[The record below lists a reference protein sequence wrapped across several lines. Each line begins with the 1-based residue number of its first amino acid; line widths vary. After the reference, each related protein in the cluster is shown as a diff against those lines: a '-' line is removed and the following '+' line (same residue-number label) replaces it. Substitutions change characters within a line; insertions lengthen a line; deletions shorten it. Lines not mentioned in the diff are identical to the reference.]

1 MRLLGT
7 LTLLLA
13 LTACGDGPGP
23 SEERA
28 GPDEASESVAG
39 EPTDTAASAG
49 LEEVPPG
56 YDESPDGAPPV
67 ADDELDD
74 AALRALLRTRAS
86 VRSTGQHCRADQVRV
101 SFEGF
106 DAALGHRFTRLVVR
120 NVSQEACA
128 VEGVPGIGVRGGWGS
143 TFVPEV
149 RSDDRAVDGRLVPPG
164 PVRLAPGRAA
174 SSDVEWSGALA
185 GAETERASLVV
196 VQLASGQVPAAT
208 PARLAEDPPS
218 EPMLDIGQF
227 TSIELSPFE
236 PAR

>member
-7 LTLLLA
+7 LALLLA
-13 LTACGDGPGP
+13 LTACSGGPGP
-23 SEERA
+23 ERRA
-28 GPDEASESVAG
+28 GPDEATEATG
-39 EPTDTAASAG
+39 EPADTTASAG
-49 LEEVPPG
+49 IEEVPPG

-74 AALRALLRTRAS
+74 EALTALLRTRAS
-86 VRSTGQHCRADQVRV
+86 VRASATHCRADQVEV

-149 RSDDRAVDGRLVPPG
+149 HSDDRGADGHLVPPG
-164 PVRLAPGRAA
+164 PVRLAPRQAA

-196 VQLASGQVPAAT
+196 VQLASGQVPAAA

-218 EPMLDIGQF
+218 APMLDIGQF
-227 TSIELSPFE
+227 TTIELSPFE
-236 PAR
+236 LAR